1 MIGGAPGVSDI
12 VGTPALQDR
21 EQTKVAALA
30 DVLAIASKARGAT
43 DLQALLAART
53 GMAAVAL
60 ATTAWLDDSSLALGE
75 RVHLAFGELKSLLVS
90 ADAEATGRTP
100 AKRSTIALSSVA

>member
-1 MIGGAPGVSDI
+1 MVKLSTRSTGPDLDQ
-12 VGTPALQDR
+12 VG
-21 EQTKVAALA
+21 KVGRLAAYDA
-30 DVLAIASKARGAT
+30 LAIASKARGAT